1 MKDTSAIKDIFS
13 TFNRLRNKVRL
24 KSFRLLRM
32 LLRATTA
39 NSESGSSNRVTTP
52 ATNNVIM
59 IAAQDASKAIKTIKL
74 QLKTQYMSSA

>member
-24 KSFRLLRM
+24 KSLTLFRM
-32 LLRATTA
+32 LLRATSA
-39 NSESGSSNRVTTP
+39 NSESGTFKRVTTR
-52 ATNNVIM
+52 ATNNVII